1 MNDSTM
7 TRLAATLARRL
18 AAGPAGVALYD
29 TLYEAI
35 VQGELPPGQALSEA
49 DLSKRL
55 ATSRQLVRE
64 AFIKLSERKLLS
76 IVPQR
81 GTFVVRISPQR
92 VLEAQ
97 WVRES
102 IETRI
107 ADEAARAADPAL
119 VHALRGLIARQRAV
133 PANDYPQFQL
143 LDDAFHRAL
152 ALSVNREYAWEIIEQ
167 SKTQTDRV
175 RYLSLESAT
184 SFDLLA
190 DQHGAI
196 VDAIAAGDPAR
207 AAGAVSSHLR
217 LIVTTLPDIVRDHP
231 AIFAANG
238 TPSDA

>member
-7 TRLAATLARRL
+7 TRLGATLARRQ
-18 AAGPAGVALYD
+18 ASGPAGVALYD

-35 VQGELPPGQALSEA
+35 VQGALPPGQALSEA

-55 ATSRQLVRE
+55 STSRQLVRE
-64 AFIKLSERKLLS
+64 AFIKLAERKLLS

-81 GTFVVRISPQR
+81 GTFVIRISPRR

-107 ADEAARAADPAL
+107 AEEAARAANPEL
-119 VHALRGLIARQRAV
+119 VTSLRGLIARQRAV
-133 PANDYPQFQL
+133 PANDYPQFQE

-152 ALSVNREYAWEIIEQ
+152 ALSVGRAYAWEIVEQ

-175 RYLSLESAT
+175 RYLSLENAT

-190 DQHGAI
+190 EQHGAI
-196 VDAIAAGDPAR
+196 ADAIEAVDPAR
-207 AAGAVSSHLR
+207 AAGAVSSHLQV
-217 LIVTTLPDIVRDHP
+217 IVTTLTRNVRDHP
-231 AIFAANG
+231 EIFA
-238 TPSDA
+238 DAGASGDA